1 MKDIK
6 IQEGIDSIDRV
17 KLLMKYSM
25 GKTLTENLEQLQGNL
40 LKEDAMGAER
50 MINAH
55 NREVLGADW
64 DKAPEGEKE
73 KQIIQIPGFGGKD
86 STPINVVEGTVYS
99 TFQSTDNSG
108 NLFPGRKLINDPK
121 IGWYEVRN
129 NVKVFYPTD
138 KYWQA
143 LASIGA
149 TKSFRTG
156 PTVSTPEETYH
167 FVMKLDENGWYYAT
181 IGAKT
186 PQDEPLRGWIPTTW
200 YYKTE
205 GGSEVPYNENTI
217 DIRTSGQKFWDD
229 HSLAIQLV
237 GGLVIGALTMGIGSL
252 VTAAIIAEAGIVA
265 VEGVVLA
272 EEVLT
277 VVNAVNTG
285 RKVAFWTEVV
295 LEGGM
300 NVGIG
305 LYEQSRGQDPAL
317 SFIFAALPLLKGL
330 PGFKALFGPIEFEA
344 KNTKEITDALK
355 IFDGSNPK
363 VFDALSK
370 DSKKLFDE
378 VIGAVKSKPKGF
390 EDLIAKAQLLKP
402 PPKTILEKTKAL
414 GVSTAKWVGNMTK
427 HAAKEGAV
435 VLTLDLAWHKL
446 YSMYESSY
454 GEQIPKSEIDRV
466 NEKVKEI
473 PEEEEKIKFI
483 EKVAQ
488 DYVEAKKMQSDP
500 MVVEYQK
507 LATHEQSGLGDTKEV
522 EELIDAVDDSGWK

>member
-1 MKDIK
+1 MKNIK
-6 IQEGIDSIDRV
+6 IQEGIESIDRI
-17 KLLMKYSM
+17 KLLMNYSV
-25 GKTLTENLEQLQGNL
+25 KNTLTENIKKITITESV
-40 LKEDAMGAER
+40 MGAPNNGVIDYSSSAQE
-50 MINAH
+50 
-55 NREVLGADW
+55 E
-64 DKAPEGEKE
+64 EK
-73 KQIIQIPGFGGKD
+73 KIIQIPGYGGKD
-86 STPINVVEGTVYS
+86 SALINVVEGTVF
-99 TFQSTDNSG
+99 TPFQSTDNSG
-108 NLFPGRKLINDPK
+108 NLFPNRKLINDPK

-149 TKSFRTG
+149 TKSFTTG
-156 PTVSTPEETYH
+156 PTVSSQGEKYH
-167 FVMKLDENGWYYAT
+167 FVMKLDDTGWYYAT

-205 GGSEVPYNENTI
+205 GGSEVPYNESTI

-237 GGLVIGALTMGIGSL
+237 GGLVIGLLTMGIGSL

-265 VEGVVLA
+265 VEGVILA
-272 EEVLT
+272 EQVLT

-330 PGFKALFGPIEFEA
+330 PAFKGVFGPLQFEA
-344 KNTKEITDALK
+344 KNTEEITAALK

-378 VIGAVKSKPKGF
+378 VIKSIKSKPKGF
-390 EDLIAKAQLLKP
+390 EELITKAQLFKP
-402 PPKTILEKTKAL
+402 SPKTILEKTKTL
-414 GVSTAKWVGNMTK
+414 GVSTAKWLGNMTK
-427 HAAKEGAV
+427 HVAVEGAV

-446 YSMYESSY
+446 YAMYESSY
-454 GEQIPKSEIDRV
+454 GKPMPQSEIDKV

-473 PEEEEKIKFI
+473 PSEEEKIKFI
-483 EKVAQ
+483 EKVAM
-488 DYVEAKKMQSDP
+488 DYEYSKKITEDPVYVEGVKDEAIRLM
-500 MVVEYQK
+500 
-507 LATHEQSGLGDTKEV
+507 GDLTQVNKNV
-522 EELIDAVDDSGWK
+522 EELSAEMEGWE